1 MLSPS
6 FYCIYYNDF
15 LLRTQHTI
23 CQKQFILSSY
33 YFVSS
38 GRFNMNTRTKTKWI
52 AETAIFIALL
62 VSLQAVTKS
71 MSQFVTGSMVNLVL
85 VTATLVSGFTSGLTV
100 AAISPFFAFM
110 LGIGPKF
117 FALVPFVAFGNIVLV
132 LFWGIVCKNGIG
144 MKNMV
149 FAMTVGAVLKFL
161 TLYGGIVKFAIPTIL
176 ALPEKQAAVM
186 GANFS
191 WPQLVTALIGGFL
204 AILIT
209 PTLKKALKK

>member
-1 MLSPS
+1 
-6 FYCIYYNDF
+6 
-15 LLRTQHTI
+15 
-23 CQKQFILSSY
+23 
-33 YFVSS
+33 
-38 GRFNMNTRTKTKWI
+38 MNNKTKIRWI

-62 VSLQAVTKS
+62 VALQAVTKS

-85 VTATLVSGFTSGLTV
+85 ICATLISGFASGLTV

-117 FALVPFVAFGNIVLV
+117 IALVPFVALGNVVLV
-132 LFWGIVCKNGIG
+132 LVWGMLCRKNTEIRT
-144 MKNMV
+144 MV
-149 FAMTVGAVLKFL
+149 VALIAGAVLKFI

-191 WPQLVTALIGGFL
+191 WPQLVTAAIGGFL
-204 AILIT
+204 AMLIA
-209 PTLKKALKK
+209 PTLRKALKK